1 MLSVMSLLEL
11 LTDLNRLLTAAA
23 AVQGVVLALL
33 AWRRRQQ
40 RPALAWFAG
49 VMLALGVLSA
59 TDYVEDRST
68 GAIVI
73 SVALLWVLWVP
84 APALWLYVRTTLGL
98 PSLSR
103 WQAWWHFVP
112 AALMI
117 VPGLYAAWQLQLAL
131 GSPPEALRPPMA
143 LNLWMTVLLL
153 GTFCSGVGYIAL
165 SLYWLARHRQALHA
179 VVANVEA
186 HELRWLSQIL
196 ILALVILSGWL
207 VGLLAGQPLVQ
218 LLAAMAQPICMLYLG
233 IRAIEQPYILG
244 YGWLLEQQGQPTAD
258 STATSP
264 TRDRPAYARSGLS
277 RQRTAELM
285 AALEELM
292 RSEKP
297 YLEDDL
303 TLPLLAERLGV
314 APQLLSQLLNQTL
327 GTSFHDYIAD
337 HRVRDVMRCLHDRAF
352 DQQTI
357 LQIATDAGF
366 RSKSAFH
373 DAFKRVTGTTPGR
386 YRMQRQSAASS
397 AVSH

>member
-1 MLSVMSLLEL
+1 M
-11 LTDLNRLLTAAA
+11 
-23 AVQGVVLALL
+23 
-33 AWRRRQQ
+33 
-40 RPALAWFAG
+40 
-49 VMLALGVLSA
+49 
-59 TDYVEDRST
+59 
-68 GAIVI
+68 
-73 SVALLWVLWVP
+73 
-84 APALWLYVRTTLGL
+84 
-98 PSLSR
+98 
-103 WQAWWHFVP
+103 
-112 AALMI
+112 
-117 VPGLYAAWQLQLAL
+117 
-131 GSPPEALRPPMA
+131 
-143 LNLWMTVLLL
+143 
-153 GTFCSGVGYIAL
+153 
-165 SLYWLARHRQALHA
+165 
-179 VVANVEA
+179 VANVEA

-277 RQRTAELM
+277 RERTAELM
-285 AALEELM
+285 AALDELM

-327 GTSFHDYIAD
+327 GSSFHDYIAD
-337 HRVRDVMRCLHDRAF
+337 HRVRDVMRCLHDPAF

-373 DAFKRVTGTTPGR
+373 DAFKRITGTTPGR
-386 YRMQRQSAASS
+386 YRTQRQPPA
-397 AVSH
+397 